1 MLAVHSPEDAI
12 IGIAKLKA
20 FVDQC
25 LDGRRK
31 RQTNAAR
38 FTTAPIGRSDRHPG
52 KGEKAV
58 AEFVDPTFEAHP
70 EVGIGFCF
78 SRVVGALTCA
88 ATRFVVTARL
98 VADA

>member
-1 MLAVHSPEDAI
+1 MFAVYGPEDAI
-12 IGIAKLKA
+12 IGVAKLKA
-20 FVDQC
+20 IIDQC

-52 KGEKAV
+52 KGEKAC
-58 AEFVDPTFEAHP
+58 AKLVDPTFEAHP

-98 VADA
+98 VANA